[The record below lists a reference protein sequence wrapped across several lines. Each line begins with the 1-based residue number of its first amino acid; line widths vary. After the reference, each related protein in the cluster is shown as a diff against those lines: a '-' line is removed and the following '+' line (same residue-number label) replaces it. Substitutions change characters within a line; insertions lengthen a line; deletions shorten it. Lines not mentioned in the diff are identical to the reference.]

1 MREGWKEYKIEDIAL
16 VGDGAHASIKR
27 QETGVMYLTSK
38 NFDVNGLK
46 LDKVDYISEIDFIKY
61 FNSNSKALTKPNYN
75 DVVLSIIGSM
85 GAPYVVKKNDDFGLS
100 SSVSILRPNQEIILP
115 NYLYYWI
122 KSDFFQKSIDNI
134 KSGVAQSFL
143 SLGMIKSLP
152 CNAPSLKIQ
161 RKIAAIL
168 SSYDDLIQNNLKRIK
183 LLEEKAQLTYEEW
196 FVKMRFPGY
205 ETAKFDEVM
214 GLPEGWSEKT
224 LEYLCDRITDGT
236 HDSPKQ
242 VENGIKL
249 ITGKHIN
256 DGFINF
262 ETAYLISEI
271 DHEKIKKR
279 SGLSKGDLLFS
290 NIGTLGSIG
299 VVTEDFEYSCKNVV
313 IFKKKKGFDY
323 FLYCYLSNPNTK
335 NKLDNQAA
343 GVAQKFYSLSFI
355 RGYKDMFCNEE
366 LVIRFNG
373 VMTPLFN
380 LKYSLNNQNRLLKE
394 ARDILLPRLMS
405 GMIDVEELQIETLQT
420 T

>member
-1 MREGWKEYKIEDIAL
+1 MREGWKRCRL
-16 VGDGAHASIKR
+16 
-27 QETGVMYLTSK
+27 
-38 NFDVNGLK
+38 
-46 LDKVDYISEIDFIKY
+46 
-61 FNSNSKALTKPNYN
+61 N
-75 DVVLSIIGSM
+75 DVLWFQRGFDLPKEQFQEGEIPVFGST
-85 GAPYVVKKNDDFGLS
+85 
-100 SSVSILRPNQEIILP
+100 SILGYHN
-115 NYLYYWI
+115 
-122 KSDFFQKSIDNI
+122 
-134 KSGVAQSFL
+134 L
-143 SLGMIKSLP
+143 SKV
-152 CNAPSLKIQ
+152 NAPGIITGRSGTLGKFQIAKENFWPHNTTLWVKDFKGNDVLFCYYMLQCLDFASLNSGGAVPTLNRNLLNSFVVNLPPLPTQ
-161 RKIAAIL
+161 RKIATIL
-168 SSYDDLIQNNLKRIK
+168 SAYDDLIENNLKRIK

-205 ETAKFDEVM
+205 ETAKFDEVS
-214 GLPEGWSEKT
+214 GLPEGWSENT
-224 LEYLCDRITDGT
+224 LEYLCDKITDGT

-262 ETAYLISEI
+262 DTAYLISNE

-313 IFKKKKGFDY
+313 IFKKKDGFDY
-323 FLYCYLSNPNTK
+323 FLYCYLSNRTTK

-355 RGYKDMFCNEE
+355 RGYKDIFPNEK
-366 LVIRFNG
+366 LLIKFNEIT
-373 VMTPLFN
+373 TPIFK

-394 ARDILLPRLMS
+394 SRDILLPRLMS
-405 GMIDVEELQIETLQT
+405 GMVDVEELGLAERIK
-420 T
+420 